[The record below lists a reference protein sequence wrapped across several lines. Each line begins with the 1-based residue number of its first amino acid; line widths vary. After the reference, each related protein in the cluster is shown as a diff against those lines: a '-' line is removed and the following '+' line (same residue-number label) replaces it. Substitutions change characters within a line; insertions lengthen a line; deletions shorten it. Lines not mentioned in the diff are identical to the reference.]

1 MALGK
6 KTKRVVDAEGVAHVN
21 ATFNNTLITITDAHG
36 NAVSWGTAGKA
47 GFKGS
52 KKSTP
57 FAATVAGEQCA
68 REAMSA
74 GVRRVHVRVQGPGS
88 GRESA
93 IQALAAAGLQV
104 KSIKDVTPIPHNGC
118 RPPKRRRV
126 GSMRYTG
133 PSCRQCRR
141 EGTKLFLKGTKCFT
155 EKCPVERRP
164 YAPGQHGQNTARRR
178 KVSEYAKQLRE
189 KQKIKRI
196 YGLSERQFRNTFER
210 VSTLPGVTGHNLL
223 AALESRLDNI
233 VYRMGFAA
241 SRKAARQL
249 IRHRHVEVNG
259 KSVDVPSF
267 VVEPGQEVRVRQKS
281 RELVIVQAA
290 LEVAARGASPAWIA
304 VDKDTFSGR
313 MLERPQRQSIPIAAQ
328 EQLVVELY
336 SK

>member
-1 MALGK
+1 
-6 KTKRVVDAEGVAHVN
+6 
-21 ATFNNTLITITDAHG
+21 
-36 NAVSWGTAGKA
+36 
-47 GFKGS
+47 
-52 KKSTP
+52 
-57 FAATVAGEQCA
+57 
-68 REAMSA
+68 
-74 GVRRVHVRVQGPGS
+74 
-88 GRESA
+88 
-93 IQALAAAGLQV
+93 
-104 KSIKDVTPIPHNGC
+104 
-118 RPPKRRRV
+118 
-126 GSMRYTG
+126 MRYTG

-164 YAPGQHGQNTARRR
+164 YAPGQHGQTTARRR

-196 YGLSERQFRNTFER
+196 YGLSEKQFRNTFER
-210 VSTLPGVTGHNLL
+210 VSSLPGVTGHNLL
-223 AALESRLDNI
+223 AALESRLDNM

-249 IRHRHVEVNG
+249 IRHRHVEVNA
-259 KSVDVPSF
+259 KSVDIPSF
-267 VVEPGQEVRVRQKS
+267 NVQPGQEIRMRQKS
-281 RELVIVQAA
+281 RELVIVASA
-290 LEVAARGASPAWIA
+290 LEVASRGATPSWLA

>member
-1 MALGK
+1 
-6 KTKRVVDAEGVAHVN
+6 
-21 ATFNNTLITITDAHG
+21 
-36 NAVSWGTAGKA
+36 
-47 GFKGS
+47 
-52 KKSTP
+52 
-57 FAATVAGEQCA
+57 
-68 REAMSA
+68 
-74 GVRRVHVRVQGPGS
+74 
-88 GRESA
+88 
-93 IQALAAAGLQV
+93 
-104 KSIKDVTPIPHNGC
+104 
-118 RPPKRRRV
+118 
-126 GSMRYTG
+126 MRYTG

-164 YAPGQHGQNTARRR
+164 YAPGQHGQNTGRRR

-196 YGLSERQFRNTFER
+196 YGLSEKQFRNTFER
-210 VSTLPGVTGHNLL
+210 VSSLPGVTGHNLL
-223 AALESRLDNI
+223 AALESRLDNM

-249 IRHRHVEVNG
+249 IRHRHVEVNA
-259 KSVDVPSF
+259 KSVDIPSF
-267 VVEPGQEVRVRQKS
+267 NVQPGQEIRMRQKS
-281 RELVIVQAA
+281 RELVIVATA
-290 LEVAARGASPAWIA
+290 LEVASRGATPSWLA

>member
-1 MALGK
+1 
-6 KTKRVVDAEGVAHVN
+6 
-21 ATFNNTLITITDAHG
+21 
-36 NAVSWGTAGKA
+36 
-47 GFKGS
+47 
-52 KKSTP
+52 
-57 FAATVAGEQCA
+57 
-68 REAMSA
+68 
-74 GVRRVHVRVQGPGS
+74 
-88 GRESA
+88 
-93 IQALAAAGLQV
+93 
-104 KSIKDVTPIPHNGC
+104 
-118 RPPKRRRV
+118 
-126 GSMRYTG
+126 MRYTG

-196 YGLSERQFRNTFER
+196 YGLTEKQFRNTFER
-210 VSTLPGVTGHNLL
+210 VSSLPGVTGHNLL
-223 AALESRLDNI
+223 AALESRLDNM

-259 KSVDVPSF
+259 KGVDIPSF
-267 VVEPGQEVRVRQKS
+267 VVLPGQEIRMRTAS
-281 RELVIVQAA
+281 RELEVVKAA
-290 LEVAARGASPAWIA
+290 LEVAARGATPTWLA

>member
-1 MALGK
+1 
-6 KTKRVVDAEGVAHVN
+6 
-21 ATFNNTLITITDAHG
+21 
-36 NAVSWGTAGKA
+36 
-47 GFKGS
+47 
-52 KKSTP
+52 
-57 FAATVAGEQCA
+57 
-68 REAMSA
+68 
-74 GVRRVHVRVQGPGS
+74 
-88 GRESA
+88 
-93 IQALAAAGLQV
+93 
-104 KSIKDVTPIPHNGC
+104 
-118 RPPKRRRV
+118 
-126 GSMRYTG
+126 MRYTG

-328 EQLVVELY
+328 YLPSGKSRFLLRTD
-336 SK
+336 

>member
-1 MALGK
+1 
-6 KTKRVVDAEGVAHVN
+6 
-21 ATFNNTLITITDAHG
+21 
-36 NAVSWGTAGKA
+36 
-47 GFKGS
+47 
-52 KKSTP
+52 
-57 FAATVAGEQCA
+57 
-68 REAMSA
+68 
-74 GVRRVHVRVQGPGS
+74 
-88 GRESA
+88 
-93 IQALAAAGLQV
+93 
-104 KSIKDVTPIPHNGC
+104 
-118 RPPKRRRV
+118 
-126 GSMRYTG
+126 MRYTG

-164 YAPGQHGQNTARRR
+164 FAPGAHGPQGTTRRK

-196 YGLSERQFRNTFER
+196 YGLSEKQFRNTFER
-210 VSTLPGVTGHNLL
+210 VSSLPGVTGHNLL
-223 AALESRLDNI
+223 AALESRLDNM

-249 IRHRHVEVNG
+249 IRHRHVEVNA
-259 KSVDVPSF
+259 KSVDIPSF
-267 VVEPGQEVRVRQKS
+267 NVQPGQEIRMRQKS
-281 RELVIVQAA
+281 RELVIVAAA
-290 LEVAARGASPAWIA
+290 LEVASRGATPSWLA